1 MVYQTTL
8 EENVRLPTNSI
19 GDGYVFR
26 LKSDSDSRAD
36 SIQIPTLEDNVK
48 LPTTA
53 PGAGYVFR
61 RKKNLVGKER
71 RNPLT
76 VSNTS
81 GCSRV
86 LSSWQSSPYPK
97 SSPSANLTIEIRGYI
112 KTADSKLLTPT
123 LEIRGYIKTADS
135 KLLTPTLQIRGYIKT
150 ADSKLLTP
158 TLTPTLEIRGYIKTA
173 DSKLLTPTLA
183 FSL

>member
-61 RKKNLVGKER
+61 RKKKSRWKRKEKSTYRFKHEWLFKGLVFVAIFTLRLNLGAC
-71 RNPLT
+71 N
-76 VSNTS
+76 
-81 GCSRV
+81 GV
-86 LSSWQSSPYPK
+86 LHPK
-97 SSPSANLTIEIRGYI
+97 SSPSANLTIE
-112 KTADSKLLTPT
+112 
-123 LEIRGYIKTADS
+123 
-135 KLLTPTLQIRGYIKT
+135 IRGYIKT

-183 FSL
+183 FSLSLKAFFNLGSLKMICPNVN